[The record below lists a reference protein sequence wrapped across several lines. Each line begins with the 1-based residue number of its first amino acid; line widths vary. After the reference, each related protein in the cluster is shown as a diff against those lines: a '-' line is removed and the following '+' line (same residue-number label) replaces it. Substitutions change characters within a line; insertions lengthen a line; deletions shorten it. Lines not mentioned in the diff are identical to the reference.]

1 MLYYKDKEWHI
12 STEKVRYMQNDEEIE
27 QYVGIEGKQW
37 WIDFANQWEHTK
49 IIEFIL
55 VEPTKEQWT
64 RLEEI
69 NNLSIPDGY
78 GEICSNYVDN
88 GEFPEELNNPLGSLQ
103 LQKENKLI
111 LEKQNTQDAV
121 IEEILFDIIPTMLG
135 GLGGE

>member
-1 MLYYKDKEWHI
+1 MLYYKDKEWCI
-12 STEKVRYMQNDEEIE
+12 STEKVKYIQHGQEIE
-27 QYVGIEGKQW
+27 QYIGAEGKQW
-37 WIDFANQWEHTK
+37 WINFAKQWGYTE
-49 IIEFIL
+49 IIEFITF
-55 VEPTKEQWT
+55 EPTEEQLA